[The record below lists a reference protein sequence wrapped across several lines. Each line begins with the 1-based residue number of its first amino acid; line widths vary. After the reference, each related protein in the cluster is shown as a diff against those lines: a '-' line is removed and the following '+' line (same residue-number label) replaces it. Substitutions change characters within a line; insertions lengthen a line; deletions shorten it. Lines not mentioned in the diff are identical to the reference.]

1 MLASRFESLKATPT
15 EELLQPDEFA
25 ELLEREARPKM
36 YVGFEISGQVHL
48 GTGILSMAKVS
59 DFQRAGFEC
68 TIFLADWHS
77 WLNGKLNGDLET
89 IREVAGSYFKAA
101 LGIGLKSAGGDP
113 ESVKFVMGSQI
124 YDQAYW
130 ALLVNVCKNLTLK
143 RVQRM
148 ITIMG
153 RKEGEETNFAQ
164 LVYPPMQ
171 IADIFQLGVHVA
183 QGGMDQRKAHVG
195 AREVADKLGL
205 RKPLALHHHLL
216 LGLTASGRPMLP
228 SGGDLTEFKTELKM
242 SKSKPRSAI
251 FIHDSPEEIERKIM
265 AGYCP
270 EKETELNPVLDILEH
285 VVLPVRHRIKIE
297 RSQKYGGDFEV
308 REAAELKSVYAQGN
322 LHPLDLK
329 ISTIRLL
336 ADLLQPAREFFE
348 GHRELLSVFPPVQT
362 KE

>member
-1 MLASRFESLKATPT
+1 MLASRLEPLKATPT
-15 EELLQPDEFA
+15 EELLQEDEFA
-25 ELLEREARPKM
+25 ELLERETHPKM

-48 GTGILSMAKVS
+48 GTGIVSMAKVR
-59 DFQRAGFEC
+59 DFQSAGFEC

-89 IREVAGSYFKAA
+89 IREVAGGYFKAA
-101 LGIGLKSAGGDP
+101 LGIGLKNAGGDP
-113 ESVKFVMGSQI
+113 ESVRFVMGSQI
-124 YDQAYW
+124 YDQEYW
-130 ALLVNVCKNLTLK
+130 ALLVNVCKSLTLK

-195 AREVADKLGL
+195 AREVADKLGMQ
-205 RKPLALHHHLL
+205 KPLALHHHLL
-216 LGLTASGRPMLP
+216 LGLTASGKPMLP
-228 SGGDLTEFKTELKM
+228 PGRDLIELKAELKM

-270 EKETELNPVLDILEH
+270 ERETEFNPVIDILEY
-285 VVLPVRHRIKIE
+285 VVLPVRHKIE
-297 RSQKYGGDFEV
+297 VERSEKYGGDLEIRDAV
-308 REAAELKSVYAQGN
+308 ELKSVYAQGN

-329 ISTIRLL
+329 LSTIRLL
-336 ADLLQPAREFFE
+336 VDLLQPARKFFDS
-348 GHRELLSVFPPVQT
+348 HRELLSVFARVQNN
-362 KE
+362 E